1 MKIKQPCSQADCNRP
16 VQAKGLCHKHYMHQW
31 YLSHPEEREK
41 SRIRMNAVPK
51 EVSRERRFRHHY
63 GVDVAW
69 YNAKFVE
76 QNGLCAICH
85 QLEHC
90 MIKGKLLRL
99 AIDHCHD
106 TGKAR
111 ALLCRDCNQAIGL
124 LKHDPARATAAAEYL
139 ISHQPV
145 VAEIDPGRRR

>member
-1 MKIKQPCSQADCNRP
+1 VGIKMKIKSKCSVPDCDKH
-16 VQAKGLCHKHYMHQW
+16 VQAKGLCHKHYMRKW
-31 YLSHPEEREK
+31 YEDHPEEREK

-63 GVDVAW
+63 GVDLAW

-76 QNGLCAICH
+76 QNGLCAICN

-99 AIDHCHD
+99 AVDHCHD

-124 LKHDPARATAAAEYL
+124 LKHSPVIAEAASNYL
-139 ISHQPV
+139 KQH
-145 VAEIDPGRRR
+145 A